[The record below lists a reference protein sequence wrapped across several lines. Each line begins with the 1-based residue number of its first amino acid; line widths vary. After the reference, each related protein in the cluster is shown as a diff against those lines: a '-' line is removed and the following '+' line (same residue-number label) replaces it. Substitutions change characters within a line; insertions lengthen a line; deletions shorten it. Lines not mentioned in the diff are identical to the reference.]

1 MNDRSWKVC
10 CICTLVIA
18 VLVVVAVCVAV
29 IVAVSQSDDD
39 GTSNGTSD
47 GTQSQSA
54 EVTYNLH
61 PNPADPVILSAETPD
76 GELISMLGN
85 KSASGEPQAIDEFII
100 ENMQNED
107 ELTFVFMNDVDGSI
121 ESGEDND
128 GVHIDFIW
136 DENQTTVY
144 TSVVLNNGSQQ
155 LSIIVNLTE
164 PLGENFT
171 DVDIDSDIPPFK
183 RSLNSNGYQPKNS
196 ARPKTTT
203 KRQSG
208 TQESPH
214 ASVFVAVESCNGSES
229 NARVFADVLLDYE
242 QASGNYE
249 SKAKFWGA
257 RSSNPGEYEVQI
269 PTSKASMIGEKLG
282 NVCDKINT
290 ALGKVCNFY
299 SKANEVTQFWTGHNV
314 ESLLCFKLQFVL
326 RLAFPAL
333 RLFSTYRLCRK
344 IFKPLITYC
353 NKADAGILGTDTSPV
368 DLICE
373 SLPIVDNGIDLL
385 KEKDIFFTPTAII
398 SPGNYIQATGQVL
411 SLQPGISTVPQRFT
425 IFDQG
430 QLRITD
436 FSVIPFDPLP
446 RENYRVIVTYECS
459 IDFAFS
465 ARMSIVGTDGYSDY
479 NVCYTGSTCVLYVP
493 GTAALV
499 RDDVDIY
506 IDNGQTAISRMV
518 VVIF

>member
-1 MNDRSWKVC
+1 MNDRSCKVC
-10 CICTLVIA
+10 CICTFVIV
-18 VLVVVAVCVAV
+18 VLVVAAVCVAV
-29 IVAVSQSDDD
+29 IVAVSQSDD
-39 GTSNGTSD
+39 D

-128 GVHIDFIW
+128 GVHINFIW
-136 DENQTTVY
+136 DENLTTVY
-144 TSVVLNNGSQQ
+144 TSVVLNDGSQQ
-155 LSIIVNLTE
+155 LSIVVNLTE
-164 PLGENFT
+164 PVGENFT
-171 DVDIDSDIPPFK
+171 DIDIDSDIPPFK
-183 RSLNSNGYQPKNS
+183 RSLNSNGYQPKNNAKS
-196 ARPKTTT
+196 KTTI

-214 ASVFVAVESCNGSES
+214 ASVFVDVESCDGPES

-249 SKAKFWGA
+249 QKAKYWGS
-257 RSSNPGEYEVQI
+257 RSSNRGEYEVQI
-269 PTSKASMIGEKLG
+269 PTSKASVIGEKLG
-282 NVCDKINT
+282 DICDRINT
-290 ALGKVCNFY
+290 VLGKVCNFY
-299 SKANEVTQFWTGHNV
+299 SKANSVTQFWTGHNV

-398 SPGNYIQATGQVL
+398 PPGNYIQATGQVL
-411 SLQPGISTVPQRFT
+411 SLQPGISTVSQRFT
-425 IFDQG
+425 ISDQG

-446 RENYRVIVTYECS
+446 GENYRVIVTYECYTS
-459 IDFAFS
+459 FAFS
-465 ARMSIVGTDGYSDY
+465 ANMSIVGTDGYSDY
-479 NVCYTGSTCVLYVP
+479 NVCYTGPTCVLYVP
-493 GTAALV
+493 GAEANV
-499 RDDVDIY
+499 RDDVEIY
-506 IDNGQTAISRMV
+506 IDNGQTAVSRTV